1 MWCQRALE
9 RTVPAQ
15 APLGGDEAMRGFLQ
29 AVGPA
34 IVLAAMAAP
43 ALAQLEQ
50 NAVRIGAIL
59 EPNTLDPTAGA
70 AEAIDVVVYQNVF
83 EGLTRINES
92 GAVEPALATSWSV
105 SDDARIYTFT
115 LAENVV
121 FHDGSAFDAE
131 DVVFSFERILA
142 PDSINAQKA
151 LYAGIESVRAVD
163 AGTVE
168 IELAAPSGQF
178 LFDIGR
184 GDAVIVAPESAANN
198 GTTPIGTG
206 PFAFVS
212 WRRGAEVVLERF
224 GSYWGEAPAIARASY
239 VFIPDAAA
247 RVNALLA
254 GTVDGVYNMGTQT
267 LPVFS
272 SNPRFKVLV
281 GTTEGETILAMN
293 NGKPPF
299 DDIRVRQAI
308 SHGIDRQAIIA
319 GVTGGYGTPIGSH
332 FAPHHPYYADLT
344 GLYPHDPEKAKA
356 LLAEAGYPDGF
367 AATLKLPPPFYARD
381 GGQIIASQLAEIGIR
396 IEQINVEFPVWLE
409 DVFTNKDY
417 DMTII
422 SHVEP
427 FDIGIYADPNYYFN
441 YDDPEFRAIMTELND
456 TVDEARRRELAIA
469 AQTRLAEQ
477 AVNAFLFE
485 LPQIG
490 VWDARLEGQW
500 TNAPIEGV
508 PLRGMRWAG

>member
-1 MWCQRALE
+1 MHKNLLALSLGLALALPA
-9 RTVPAQ
+9 TV
-15 APLGGDEAMRGFLQ
+15 M
-29 AVGPA
+29 
-34 IVLAAMAAP
+34 P
-43 ALAQLEQ
+43 ALAQPNQ
-50 NAVRIGAIL
+50 NAVRIAAIL

-83 EGLTRINES
+83 EGLTRIDET
-92 GAVEPALATSWSV
+92 GAVQPALATAWTV
-105 SDDARIYTFT
+105 SEDGLTYSFT
-115 LAENVV
+115 LAQNVV
-121 FHDGSAFDAE
+121 FHDGTSFDAE

-151 LYAGIESVRAVD
+151 LYAGISSIRAVD
-163 AGTVE
+163 AGTIE
-168 IELAAPSGQF
+168 IVLGAPSGQF

-206 PFAFVS
+206 PFAFVE

-224 GSYWGEAPAIARASY
+224 ESYWGTAPAIDRATFL
-239 VFIPDAAA
+239 FIPDAAA

-267 LPVFS
+267 LPVFLN
-272 SNPRFKVLV
+272 NPRFKVLV

-299 DDIRVRQAI
+299 NDLRVRQAI
-308 SHGIDRQAIIA
+308 SHGIDRQALIA
-319 GVTGGYGTPIGSH
+319 GVTQGYGTPIGSH
-332 FAPHHPYYADLT
+332 FAPHHPYYVDLT
-344 GLYPHDPEKAKA
+344 GLYPHDPEKARA
-356 LLAEAGYPDGF
+356 LLAEAGYPQGF

-381 GGQIIASQLAEIGIR
+381 GGQIIASQLAEIGIKV
-396 IEQINVEFPVWLE
+396 EQINVEFPVWLE

-427 FDIGIYADPNYYFN
+427 FDIGIYANPDYYFN
-441 YDDPEFRAIMTELND
+441 YDDADFRAIMVELNKTTD
-456 TVDEARRRELAIA
+456 DGRRKELAIA

-508 PLRGMRWAG
+508 VLTGMRWAG